1 LGWRD
6 SEIHDDF
13 GLVGGL
19 GPDIGA
25 SLVEDLR
32 ADRMATWVL
41 CTWRLDSKLNV
52 NPFLVLTVISLFVQP
67 VRIRQSTAVQ
77 KDRHQLGENN
87 DRSIPVVSVDVWEK
101 VVQNDIEELRLSGW
115 ALEVGATRKE

>member
-1 LGWRD
+1 
-6 SEIHDDF
+6 
-13 GLVGGL
+13 
-19 GPDIGA
+19 
-25 SLVEDLR
+25 
-32 ADRMATWVL
+32 MAAWVL
-41 CTWRLDSKLNV
+41 CTLEARFEV
-52 NPFLVLTVISLFVQP
+52 ERQPILVLTVISLFVQP

-87 DRSIPVVSVDVWEK
+87 DKYKSIPVSVDLWEK